1 MPPNI
6 GHTPIIGFPISGGN
20 ICYIPPYFGEI
31 KFILPPNIATPPIWW
46 GALGGAD
53 GDMNIGG

>member
-31 KFILPPNIATPPIWW
+31 KFILPPNIVTPPIWNSPLPVKKSKASMF
-46 GALGGAD
+46 G
-53 GDMNIGG
+53 